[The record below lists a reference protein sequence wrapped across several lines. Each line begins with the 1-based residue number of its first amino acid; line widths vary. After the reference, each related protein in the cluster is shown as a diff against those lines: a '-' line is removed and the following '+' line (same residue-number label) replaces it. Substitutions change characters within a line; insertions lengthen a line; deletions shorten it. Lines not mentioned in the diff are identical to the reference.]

1 MHRQLLPKCSVR
13 DICRAAVAPSG
24 RNIFIIEM
32 PQKETSEGWMK
43 MASVFPEPQGPGALN
58 QNKTHEGWP
67 SILILRGPVTPDSLR
82 VSSLKVTS
90 RLLLRSSL
98 ASKPAKPGW
107 SDVCP
112 KTPFLE
118 AVGLLDIPVR
128 PEFLT
133 SHRLPSTH
141 PPGC

>member
-43 MASVFPEPQGPGALN
+43 MASVFPEPQGP
-58 QNKTHEGWP
+58 
-67 SILILRGPVTPDSLR
+67 
-82 VSSLKVTS
+82 
-90 RLLLRSSL
+90 